1 MDTQK
6 MKQNIGFWV
15 SLTIIATTFGLIG
28 ASLVLFFQNFYIQSP
43 IVVTTRCAICAKPT
57 PTPVIKVITP
67 TPTKKVEGKGE
78 KMKIS
83 ATSEYDLIM
92 KQKHGDTLWKIYALE
107 TSRGK
112 NDYCR
117 IKGNGFGGF
126 GVMSSG
132 EVVCYPTFE
141 KAVERA
147 NYWYEQILSGRT
159 QAQALCKWS
168 GYGETSSCEY
178 VTNFNLL

>member
-1 MDTQK
+1 MR
-6 MKQNIGFWV
+6 NIKNEATFWIFTV
-15 SLTIIATTFGLIG
+15 IMAITFGMIG
-28 ASLVLFFQNFYIQSP
+28 ASLLLFFQNFYIQSP

-83 ATSEYDLIM
+83 ATPEYDLIM
-92 KQKHGDTLWKIYALE
+92 KQKHGDTLWNIYQLE
-107 TSRGK
+107 SQRGK
-112 NDYCR
+112 TDYCR
-117 IKGNGFGGF
+117 INGNGYGGF

-132 EVVCYPTFE
+132 KVVCYPTFE

-147 NYWYEQILSGRT
+147 NYWYSEISSGRT
-159 QAQALCKWS
+159 QAQALCMWNIGKDVS
-168 GYGETSSCEY
+168 DCEY
-178 VTNFNLL
+178 YQNYLSL